1 MKARSVR
8 RAVAS
13 VLLLAGLGSIIQ
25 CGSAAAPS
33 RTDAIFQVRAC
44 RGSRRAPDGE
54 VFRILLRDSGLIAQ
68 ARARIGAQDRRIV
81 AGSLAQGNGGFNAP
95 WSWYLA
101 PDTVRFPE
109 VAIELCDGCP
119 SDVEAN
125 GGSWGMGSFCPWS
138 SEIIAEQK

>member
-8 RAVAS
+8 RGIAS
-13 VLLLAGLGSIIQ
+13 VLLLAGLGSTVQ
-25 CGSAAAPS
+25 CGSPDAPS
-33 RTDAIFQVRAC
+33 RLEAIFQVRAC

-54 VFRILLRDSGLIAQ
+54 VFRILLRDSDVIAQ
-68 ARARIGAQDRRIV
+68 ARAFIGAGNRRIV
-81 AGSLAQGNGGFNAP
+81 TGSLVQGNGGFNAP
-95 WSWYLA
+95 WSWHLD

-125 GGSWGMGSFCPWS
+125 GGNWALGSFCPWS